1 MIFRELKIND
11 YEQFFILINDFQ
23 KTNFSFNQF
32 KEIIENQKNIQIYV
46 MERNKQLIAAGTIC
60 FEKKFIH
67 NISLYGHIEDIIV
80 KKEYQKNGYGKLLM
94 NNLIQVCKDEK
105 CYKILLNCEEKLI
118 KFYEKCGF
126 INKGFELVI
135 YL

>member
-1 MIFRELKIND
+1 MIFRELKISD
-11 YEQFFILINDFQ
+11 YEQFLILINDFQ
-23 KTNFSFNQF
+23 KTNFRLDQF
-32 KEIIENQKNIQIYV
+32 KEIIENQNNTQIYV
-46 MERNKQLIAAGTIC
+46 MEKNNQLIAAGTIC

-67 NISLYGHIEDIIV
+67 NISLYCHIEDIIV
-80 KKEYQKNGYGKLLM
+80 KKIYQKNGYGKLLI
-94 NNLIQVCKDEK
+94 NNLIQICKDEK

-126 INKGFELVI
+126 VKKGVELII